1 MKSSVSFF
9 KAFFGACS
17 GRQIFYALRL
27 NSWGRCIFH
36 IFLLSIITGVIIG
49 QVQLRR
55 AQGSIDAA
63 EAAFTNIFGK
73 EICIDPKRSTWN
85 WVCPARD
92 AAFAR
97 EMALPGGGRFYY
109 TGVSNSVPESLKNV
123 TGSIIVWSPEKFA
136 MAIPAGDNTYNS
148 IVIND
153 DGKMKRSTGS
163 LKPITDVFEEK
174 GKDLPDDP
182 QKLEKEEVS
191 DIFLGISTL
200 LGFSL
205 TIGAVLR
212 NFLLVWLYTGLFM
225 GMYRLLNGAS
235 GRLRFLTL
243 REMWKCGIYAAF
255 PAMAVASLF
264 PILDLPFVSYETVF
278 MIGLLVY
285 WMAVTAKLERTPVEN
300 KDCCD
305 NE

>member
-1 MKSSVSFF
+1 MSSPVSFL
-9 KAFFGACS
+9 KAFFGTCS
-17 GRQIFYALRL
+17 GRGIFYALRF

-36 IFLLSIITGVIIG
+36 IFLLSIISGVIIG
-49 QVQLRR
+49 QAQIRR
-55 AQGSIDAA
+55 AKGSIEAA
-63 EAAFTNIFGK
+63 EVAFTNIFGK
-73 EICIDPKRSTWN
+73 EICIDEKRSTWN
-85 WVCPARD
+85 WVCPAQD
-92 AAFAR
+92 SAFAR

-109 TGVSNSVPESLKNV
+109 TGVASTVPESLKNV
-123 TGSIIVWSPEKFA
+123 TGPLIVWSPDTFA
-136 MAIPAGDNTYNS
+136 MAVPAGDNSYNS
-148 IVIND
+148 IVISA
-153 DGKMKRSTGS
+153 DGTMKRSRGS
-163 LKPITDVFEEK
+163 LKVVTDVFKEK
-174 GKDLPDDP
+174 GKKLPADP
-182 QKLEKEEVS
+182 GKLKKESVS
-191 DIFLGISTL
+191 DIFYGISAL

-205 TIGAVLR
+205 TVGAVLR

-235 GRLRFLTL
+235 GRLHFLTL

-255 PAMAVASLF
+255 PAMTIASFF

>member
-1 MKSSVSFF
+1 MSTPVSFL
-9 KAFFGACS
+9 KAFFGTCS
-17 GRQIFYALRL
+17 GREIFYALRH

-36 IFLLSIITGVIIG
+36 IFLLSIISGVIIG

-55 AQGSIDAA
+55 VQGTLEAA
-63 EAAFTNIFGK
+63 RIAFTNTFGK
-73 EICIDPKRSTWN
+73 EICVDAKRSTWN
-85 WVCPARD
+85 WVCPALD
-92 AAFAR
+92 PAFAR

-109 TGVSNSVPESLKNV
+109 TGVSNSVPDSVKTV
-123 TGSIIVWSPEKFA
+123 TGSIIVWSPDTFA
-136 MAIPAGDNTYNS
+136 MAMPAGTNTYNS
-148 IVIND
+148 IVIKA
-153 DGKMKRSTGS
+153 DGTMERATGS
-163 LKPITDVFEEK
+163 LDAVTDIFKAE
-174 GKDLPDDP
+174 GKKLPADP
-182 QKLEKEEVS
+182 GKMEKESVS
-191 DIFLGISTL
+191 DIFLGISAL

-205 TIGAVLR
+205 SAGAVLR
-212 NFLLVWLYTGLFM
+212 NFILVWLYTGLFM

-243 REMWKCGIYAAF
+243 REMWKCGVYAAF
-255 PAMAVASLF
+255 PAMAIASLF

>member
-1 MKSSVSFF
+1 MSSPVSFL
-9 KAFFGACS
+9 KAFFGTCS
-17 GRQIFYALRL
+17 GRRIFYDLRF

-36 IFLLSIITGVIIG
+36 IFLLSIISGVIIG
-49 QVQLRR
+49 QAQIRR
-55 AQGSIDAA
+55 AKGSIEAA

-73 EICIDPKRSTWN
+73 EICIDTKRSALN
-85 WVCPARD
+85 WVCPAQDPARP
-92 AAFAR
+92 R

-109 TGVSNSVPESLKNV
+109 TGVSTSVPDSVKNV
-123 TGSIIVWSPEKFA
+123 TGALIVWTPDNFA
-136 MAIPAGDNTYNS
+136 MAVPAGDNTCD
-148 IVIND
+148 IAVMAA
-153 DGKMKRSTGS
+153 DGKIKRSRGS
-163 LKPITDVFEEK
+163 LKMVEDIFKDK
-174 GKDLPDDP
+174 GKKLPADP
-182 QKLEKEEVS
+182 GKLEKESVS
-191 DIFLGISTL
+191 DIFYGISAL

-205 TIGAVLR
+205 SVGAVLR

-243 REMWKCGIYAAF
+243 KEMWKCGIYAAF
-255 PAMAVASLF
+255 PAMAIASFF